1 MTEHFGRSFWRPSST
16 RVVIALSV
24 LKRKCGSSCIWRA
37 RNCAWESCF
46 CNARDFIASRCAHL
60 KLDNADHPQNESVDK
75 NLNAEAIDVQQA
87 CPNCERRR
95 MCGIDEAETAQQE
108 QMNDSKKA
116 PDDHLDHDRHRRKA
130 KNDRLAK
137 ACRPNRAR
145 DATPPGPQH
154 ESIVKRGPMQ
164 DGLAFARRSK
174 RQRHRGES
182 DDPEAEA
189 VNPRNR

>member
-1 MTEHFGRSFWRPSST
+1 MTEHFGRFLL
-16 RVVIALSV
+16 AAKLNQ
-24 LKRKCGSSCIWRA
+24 G
-37 RNCAWESCF
+37 RNCVKRVEEKMRLQLHLESPQLRLGKLLLQRQRFHCIPL
-46 CNARDFIASRCAHL
+46 RAHL

-116 PDDHLDHDRHRRKA
+116 PDDHLDDDRHRRKA

-154 ESIVKRGPMQ
+154 ESLPQ
-164 DGLAFARRSK
+164 T
-174 RQRHRGES
+174 
-182 DDPEAEA
+182 
-189 VNPRNR
+189 